1 MAKETFSRNLIRMAR
16 VQAGMTQ
23 AQLAKVGKTSQAAVS
38 AYESG
43 KRSPSVETLTRLI
56 EGTGLELRIRVARPD
71 THDSSRSSAE
81 KLLPSKEIA
90 SHIARERKR
99 VAKHGRGSKT

>member
-1 MAKETFSRNLIRMAR
+1 MAKETFSRNLIRTAR

-43 KRSPSVETLTRLI
+43 KRSPSVETLVRLI
-56 EGTGLELRIRVARPD
+56 QGMGLELRIRVAQPD
-71 THDSSRSSAE
+71 THDSSRVAAE
-81 KLLPSKEIA
+81 KLLPTNDVA

-99 VAKHGRGSKT
+99 VAKHGRGAKT